1 MAGTEFDAEAHMD
14 LMAAALGLPIMPE
27 YRAGVIANLARTAE
41 LARLVMDFPLPDE
54 VEFDLVFR
62 P

>member
-14 LMAAALGLPIMPE
+14 LMAAALGLPIAPE
-27 YRAGVIANLARTAE
+27 HRAGVITNLARTAE